1 MTLDLTTISVLIGVI
16 GGILGILN
24 QLSTMRRQQDEALR
38 NQATRDKEMDDRM
51 KRIEERLTEHN
62 NYAKLFSD
70 AKEGISQVKESI
82 VAMQTDIKW
91 IKEET
96 KK

>member
-24 QLSTMRRQQDEALR
+24 QISTMRKQQEEIIRQQ
-38 NQATRDKEMDDRM
+38 TIRDKDTEDRLT
-51 KRIEERLTEHN
+51 RIEARLTEHN
-62 NYAKLFSD
+62 NYAKLFSE
-70 AKEGISQVKESI
+70 AKESI

>member
-24 QLSTMRRQQDEALR
+24 QISTMRKQQDEALR

-51 KRIEERLTEHN
+51 KRIEERLDSHNSYAEKFASLTE
-62 NYAKLFSD
+62 A
-70 AKEGISQVKESI
+70 I
-82 VAMQTDIKW
+82 VEMKTDIKW
-91 IKEET
+91 KKEQ
-96 KK
+96 K

>member
-24 QLSTMRRQQDEALR
+24 QLSTMRKQQDEALR

-70 AKEGISQVKESI
+70 VKESI
-82 VAMQTDIKW
+82 VEMQTDIKW

>member
-16 GGILGILN
+16 GGILGIMN
-24 QLSTMRRQQDEALR
+24 QISTMRKQQEEIIRQQ
-38 NQATRDKEMDDRM
+38 TIRDKDTEDRLT
-51 KRIEERLTEHN
+51 RIEARLTEHN
-62 NYAKLFSD
+62 NYAKLFSE
-70 AKEGISQVKESI
+70 AKESI

>member
-24 QLSTMRRQQDEALR
+24 QISTMRKQQDEALR

-70 AKEGISQVKESI
+70 VKESI
-82 VAMQTDIKW
+82 VEMQTDIKW
-91 IKEET
+91 IKEQ
-96 KK
+96 K